1 MIQDFKWQR
10 SEHTFLKK
18 KEMLADL
25 PIEGSSASQE
35 TPWHYASSCCALK
48 SHDNKTIS
56 SHEL

>member
-1 MIQDFKWQR
+1 MTQDFKWLNK
-10 SEHTFLKK
+10 HFFKK

-56 SHEL
+56 SHELQ